1 MSLDIRQNSDVTTD
15 AISNIWSFLGYEK
28 IEYGTTEWSNRVYD
42 ELKKSKKI
50 TPKVGDLKETT
61 VELLDLFEVIKEART
76 SVDPNC
82 LGSFILSMTR
92 SKDDLLGVMVL
103 ARYAGLTSGPL
114 GADIIEYLF
123 VRSYCI

>member
-1 MSLDIRQNSDVTTD
+1 MWKKLFTSPKPSSKEKKTTY
-15 AISNIWSFLGYEK
+15 IKG
-28 IEYGTTEWSNRVYD
+28 
-42 ELKKSKKI
+42 ELVEFIHIKKSKKI

-103 ARYAGLTSGPL
+103 ARYAGPYKIKTVMTLIRNSTASIATP
-114 GADIIEYLF
+114 I
-123 VRSYCI
+123 